1 MGQCTLLITSTGLHH
16 NNDPVDF
23 DQMAKDF
30 VAEIKATGVHTI
42 HTATLKADGMSGEQN
57 LLIVESGDATGE
69 TEYGAFIDGI
79 LKGLMLQFRISGAK
93 FLKHPKFKEAIHCL
107 IIVAKDCTDAPAN
120 IDDILYDQVET
131 LINKII
137 DQQQLAGPVEVGAAA
152 PPRLKRIRTK
162 AEVVEEIKRQG
173 GDPTRFNPMILSLLM
188 YLPNIIEFIR
198 TLLGK

>member
-1 MGQCTLLITSTGLHH
+1 MGQCTLLITSTGQHH

-23 DQMAKDF
+23 DQMAKEF

-57 LLIVESGDATGE
+57 LLIVESGSQPDEFG
-69 TEYGAFIDGI
+69 GLFDGFVKN
-79 LKGLMLQFRISGAK
+79 LLGQVSISGMK
-93 FLKHPKFKEAIHCL
+93 FLKHPKTKEGIHCF
-107 IIVAKDCTDAPAN
+107 IIAAKDSTTAPAN
-120 IDDILYDQVET
+120 IDDLIYDQVEN

-137 DQQQLAGPVEVGAAA
+137 DQQQLAGPIEVGAAG
-152 PPRLKRIRTK
+152 PRLKRIRTK